1 MKEFFGADRASYIA
15 RGRIFYGGG
24 ECLCYAARRTPNQ
37 NFDMSTNEYLFPKR
51 LTRRDF
57 LAMSATAAAGLTLP
71 SLGRAKDSSKPIRIG
86 TGEWTYTLDESW
98 GQLPSGMKYGFGCG
112 IVVDSKDRVYVTSRS
127 ADPCVAVF
135 SREGKL
141 LETWSKD
148 FGDKIG
154 YSTEQ
159 VAATAHCV
167 YWSKEGK
174 NEFLY
179 FTENVAKENASLGKR
194 VYKTDLKGKVLY
206 TIGNVDKETSTSQKF
221 TWTNPTDVAVA
232 PNGDIYV
239 VDGYGSQ
246 IVSRF
251 DKNFKHLK
259 TIGGRAEAGAKKG
272 PDAPHGTFNTCHG
285 VWVNTLKSTPEVY
298 IADRANGRYEVYD
311 LELNYKRTISGDFV
325 RNPCCFYQ
333 HDGHIYVPDLGG
345 LVVILD
351 KNDQPVA
358 KLGDGKGVKKEEFE
372 HGQKDKFATPHA
384 MCVDSKGDFYV
395 LEWLPY
401 GRVRKFKHTPVA

>member
-1 MKEFFGADRASYIA
+1 MN
-15 RGRIFYGGG
+15 
-24 ECLCYAARRTPNQ
+24 TTQ
-37 NFDMSTNEYLFPKR
+37 YLFPKR

-57 LAMSATAAAGLTLP
+57 LATTATAAAAASAGSVAHAADPLTL
-71 SLGRAKDSSKPIRIG
+71 KPEPVRIG
-86 TGEWTYTLDESW
+86 SGKFTYTLDEGW
-98 GQLPSGMKYGFGCG
+98 GKLPTGMSYGLGCG
-112 IVVDSKDRVYVTSRS
+112 IVVDSKDRIYVTSRS
-127 ADPCVAVF
+127 ISPCVAVF

-148 FGDKIG
+148 FGDKVG
-154 YSTEQ
+154 YTPEQ
-159 VAATAHCV
+159 VMATAHCI
-167 YWSKEGK
+167 YWSKEGR

-179 FTENVAKENASLGKR
+179 FTENVGGPEKNLGKR

-206 TIGNVDKETSTSQKF
+206 TIGNVDKESSTSQKF

-232 PNGDIYV
+232 PNGDIYI

-259 TIGGRAEAGAKKG
+259 TIGGRSTKKG
-272 PDAPHGTFNTCHG
+272 PDAEHGLFNTCHG
-285 VWVNTLKSTPEVY
+285 VWVNTLRKTPEVY

-311 LELNYKRTISGDFV
+311 LELNYVRTISGDFV

-333 HDGHIYVPDLGG
+333 HKDHLYVPDLGS

-358 KLGDGKGVKKEEFE
+358 RLGDGRGTPKEQFE
-372 HGQKDKFATPHA
+372 HGAKDKFTTPHA
-384 MCVDSKGDFYV
+384 LCVDSRGDLYV
-395 LEWLPY
+395 LEWVPY
-401 GRVRKFKHTPVA
+401 GRVRKFQHTPVA